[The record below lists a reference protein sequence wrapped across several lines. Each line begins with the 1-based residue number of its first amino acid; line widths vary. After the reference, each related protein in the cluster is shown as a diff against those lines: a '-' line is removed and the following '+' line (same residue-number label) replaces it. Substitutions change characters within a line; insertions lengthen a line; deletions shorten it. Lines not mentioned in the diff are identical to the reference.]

1 MLARSPG
8 PVPGSTT
15 DKGVR
20 VIVAGR
26 TEETRGK
33 MEGNDNYRK
42 DWFSLSQK
50 EVDELGA
57 DSKERMTGI
66 AERFLEQ

>member
-1 MLARSPG
+1 MNARIAAILK
-8 PVPGSTT
+8 
-15 DKGVR
+15 DR
-20 VIVAGR
+20 VSEYTYVDRVAGR
-26 TEETRGK
+26 DVVTQQK
-33 MEGNDNYRK
+33 MDGNDNYRK

-66 AERFLEQ
+66 AERFLEA